1 MDFGAYK
8 RPFEVIKEGAFGGTF
23 FRCIYF
29 GINGKWY
36 RKSRKGFGE
45 LKNIDRNYYCSNYY
59 VVTVNKYGVKC
70 GTSLRFEKIRGESIL
85 YILMASFSV
94 ISDIG

>member
-8 RPFEVIKEGAFGGTF
+8 RPFKVIKDSVFGGTF
-23 FRCIYF
+23 LRCIYF

-36 RKSRKGFGE
+36 RKSRKEFGE
-45 LKNIDRNYYCSNYY
+45 LKNIDRNFYFSKYY
-59 VVTVNKYGVKC
+59 VVSVNKCGVKC

-85 YILMASFSV
+85 
-94 ISDIG
+94 